1 MDTQLMYA
9 LLHVFLLLPLLQ
21 CAATALRMS
30 DDSSDVLADL
40 EALDSVLS
48 DDNDDSDLEP
58 RQPYLNNLAMQA
70 AKREWQKQAG
80 DSGSAQ
86 VQVSSSCRLIDAATT
101 HI

>member
-1 MDTQLMYA
+1 
-9 LLHVFLLLPLLQ
+9 
-21 CAATALRMS
+21 MS

-86 VQVSSSCRLIDAATT
+86 VQVSYSLQADRCSNKQNCTCDWCSCSVNLF
-101 HI
+101 

>member
-1 MDTQLMYA
+1 
-9 LLHVFLLLPLLQ
+9 
-21 CAATALRMS
+21 MS

-86 VQVSSSCRLIDAATT
+86 VQVSYIQLQAD
-101 HI
+101 